1 MFDKEKNQGRFRMW
15 KSGKQWLYSGLII
28 IVLIGVGVV
37 GGSGLIH
44 NTEAEVAEKS
54 RVTYLDGRRET
65 NLPGAEG
72 ERPDS
77 NPLGGRRET
86 NLPGA
91 EGERPDSNPL
101 GINPLGGRRE
111 TNLPGAEGERPNSN
125 ESLVESGFELSSGGE
140 VEVGYELKNGGTVV
154 VGFEPV

>member
-54 RVTYLDGRRET
+54 RVTYLDGRRE
-65 NLPGAEG
+65 NDLPGAEG
-72 ERPDS
+72 ERSD
-77 NPLGGRRET
+77 LGGRRE
-86 NLPGA
+86 NDLPGA
-91 EGERPDSNPL
+91 EGERSD
-101 GINPLGGRRE
+101 LGGCRE
-111 TNLPGAEGERPNSN
+111 NDLPGAEGERSDSTPH
-125 ESLVESGFELSSGGE
+125 LGGRRE
-140 VEVGYELKNGGTVV
+140 NDLPGAEGERS
-154 VGFEPV
+154 

>member
-15 KSGKQWLYSGLII
+15 KSGKQWLYSGLTI

-91 EGERPDSNPL
+91 EGERP
-101 GINPLGGRRE
+101 
-111 TNLPGAEGERPNSN
+111 NSN

>member
-54 RVTYLDGRRET
+54 RVTYLDGRRE
-65 NLPGAEG
+65 NDLPGAEG
-72 ERPDS
+72 ERSD
-77 NPLGGRRET
+77 LGGRRE
-86 NLPGA
+86 NDLPGA
-91 EGERPDSNPL
+91 EGERSD
-101 GINPLGGRRE
+101 LGGRRE
-111 TNLPGAEGERPNSN
+111 NDLPGAEGERSDSTPH
-125 ESLVESGFELSSGGE
+125 LGGRRE
-140 VEVGYELKNGGTVV
+140 NDLPGAEGERSDLGGRR
-154 VGFEPV
+154 EN

>member
-54 RVTYLDGRRET
+54 RVTYLDGRQMVVEKMT
-65 NLPGAEG
+65 CQVLK
-72 ERPDS
+72 
-77 NPLGGRRET
+77 
-86 NLPGA
+86 
-91 EGERPDSNPL
+91 
-101 GINPLGGRRE
+101 
-111 TNLPGAEGERPNSN
+111 
-125 ESLVESGFELSSGGE
+125 ESVQI
-140 VEVGYELKNGGTVV
+140 
-154 VGFEPV
+154 

>member
-1 MFDKEKNQGRFRMW
+1 MQERKNKMFDKEKNQGRFRMW

-54 RVTYLDGRRET
+54 RVTYLDGRRE
-65 NLPGAEG
+65 NDLPGAEG
-72 ERPDS
+72 ERSDS
-77 NPLGGRRET
+77 TPHLGGRRE
-86 NLPGA
+86 NDLPGA
-91 EGERPDSNPL
+91 EGERSD
-101 GINPLGGRRE
+101 LGGHRE
-111 TNLPGAEGERPNSN
+111 TNLPGEEGSRSDSN

>member
-54 RVTYLDGRRET
+54 RVTYLDGRRE
-65 NLPGAEG
+65 NDLPGAEG
-72 ERPDS
+72 ERSD
-77 NPLGGRRET
+77 LGGRRE
-86 NLPGA
+86 N
-91 EGERPDSNPL
+91 D
-101 GINPLGGRRE
+101 
-111 TNLPGAEGERPNSN
+111 
-125 ESLVESGFELSSGGE
+125 
-140 VEVGYELKNGGTVV
+140 
-154 VGFEPV
+154 

>member
-54 RVTYLDGRRET
+54 RVTYLDGRRE
-65 NLPGAEG
+65 NDLPGAEG
-72 ERPDS
+72 ERSD
-77 NPLGGRRET
+77 
-86 NLPGA
+86 
-91 EGERPDSNPL
+91 
-101 GINPLGGRRE
+101 
-111 TNLPGAEGERPNSN
+111 SN

>member
-77 NPLGGRRET
+77 NPLG
-86 NLPGA
+86 
-91 EGERPDSNPL
+91 
-101 GINPLGGRRE
+101 INPLGGRRE

-125 ESLVESGFELSSGGE
+125 PLGGRRETNLSGAEGERPDSNPLGGRRE
-140 VEVGYELKNGGTVV
+140 TNLPGAEG
-154 VGFEPV
+154 

>member
-54 RVTYLDGRRET
+54 RVTYLDGRRE
-65 NLPGAEG
+65 NDLPGAEG
-72 ERPDS
+72 ERSD
-77 NPLGGRRET
+77 LGGRRE
-86 NLPGA
+86 NDLPGA
-91 EGERPDSNPL
+91 EGERSD
-101 GINPLGGRRE
+101 LGGRRE
-111 TNLPGAEGERPNSN
+111 NDLPGAEGERSDSTPH
-125 ESLVESGFELSSGGE
+125 LGGRRE
-140 VEVGYELKNGGTVV
+140 NDLPGAEGERS
-154 VGFEPV
+154 

>member
-54 RVTYLDGRRET
+54 RVTYLDGRRE
-65 NLPGAEG
+65 NDLPGAEG
-72 ERPDS
+72 ERSDS
-77 NPLGGRRET
+77 TPHLGGRRE
-86 NLPGA
+86 NDLPGA
-91 EGERPDSNPL
+91 EGERSD
-101 GINPLGGRRE
+101 LGGHRE
-111 TNLPGAEGERPNSN
+111 TNLPGEEGSRSDSN

>member
-28 IVLIGVGVV
+28 IVLIGVSVV

-54 RVTYLDGRRET
+54 RVTYLGGRRE
-65 NLPGAEG
+65 NDLPGAEG
-72 ERPDS
+72 ERPG
-77 NPLGGRRET
+77 LGGSLDKEQ
-86 NLPGA
+86 GA
-91 EGERPDSNPL
+91 PSENK
-101 GINPLGGRRE
+101 
-111 TNLPGAEGERPNSN
+111 

-154 VGFEPV
+154 VGFESV

>member
-54 RVTYLDGRRET
+54 RVTYLDGRRE
-65 NLPGAEG
+65 NDLPGAEG
-72 ERPDS
+72 ERSD
-77 NPLGGRRET
+77 LGGRRE
-86 NLPGA
+86 NDLPGA
-91 EGERPDSNPL
+91 EGERSD
-101 GINPLGGRRE
+101 LGGRRE
-111 TNLPGAEGERPNSN
+111 NDLPG
-125 ESLVESGFELSSGGE
+125 
-140 VEVGYELKNGGTVV
+140 
-154 VGFEPV
+154 

>member
-77 NPLGGRRET
+77 NPLG
-86 NLPGA
+86 
-91 EGERPDSNPL
+91 
-101 GINPLGGRRE
+101 INPLGGRRE

>member
-54 RVTYLDGRRET
+54 RVTYLDGRRE
-65 NLPGAEG
+65 NDLPGAEG
-72 ERPDS
+72 ERSD
-77 NPLGGRRET
+77 LGGRRE
-86 NLPGA
+86 NDLPGA
-91 EGERPDSNPL
+91 EGERSD
-101 GINPLGGRRE
+101 LGGRRE
-111 TNLPGAEGERPNSN
+111 NDLPGAEGERSD
-125 ESLVESGFELSSGGE
+125 LGGRRE
-140 VEVGYELKNGGTVV
+140 NDLPGAEGERSDSTPHLGGRRENDLP
-154 VGFEPV
+154 GAEGE

>member
-54 RVTYLDGRRET
+54 RVTYLDGRRE
-65 NLPGAEG
+65 NDLPGAEG
-72 ERPDS
+72 ERSDLGGRRENDLPGAEGERSDS
-77 NPLGGRRET
+77 TPHLGGRRET
-86 NLPGA
+86 NLPGE
-91 EGERPDSNPL
+91 EGSRSD
-101 GINPLGGRRE
+101 
-111 TNLPGAEGERPNSN
+111 SN

>member
-1 MFDKEKNQGRFRMW
+1 MQERKNKMFDKEKNQGRFRMW

-77 NPLGGRRET
+77 NPLG
-86 NLPGA
+86 
-91 EGERPDSNPL
+91 
-101 GINPLGGRRE
+101 INPLGGRRE